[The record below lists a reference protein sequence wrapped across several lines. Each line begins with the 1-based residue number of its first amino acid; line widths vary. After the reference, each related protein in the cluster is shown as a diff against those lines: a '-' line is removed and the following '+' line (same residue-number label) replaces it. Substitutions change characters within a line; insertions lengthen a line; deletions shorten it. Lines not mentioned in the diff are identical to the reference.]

1 MLYTG
6 GRSICRRIASCW
18 SRKKMQQRA
27 AKRPRLDSKISVSVC
42 QISEHDSCI
51 CAMFSLQRQE
61 KATEDSWGGHCQC
74 PVLGTCEICSS
85 QVQVINS
92 SNSREDTK
100 GPRAVC
106 LLSELGVPSAL
117 VDWIVPWM
125 VACAESLGSSVKQ
138 RPIKIAASGQQVTD
152 QRQAESK
159 QATRQI
165 AGVQV
170 EDEETF
176 LPEV

>member
-1 MLYTG
+1 
-6 GRSICRRIASCW
+6 
-18 SRKKMQQRA
+18 
-27 AKRPRLDSKISVSVC
+27 
-42 QISEHDSCI
+42 
-51 CAMFSLQRQE
+51 MFSLQRQE

-152 QRQAESK
+152 QGQAESK
-159 QATRQI
+159 QTTRQI

-176 LPEV
+176 SYQKYSRKGYWKSFRERGLFQIRLTGSEAQGNARAGNRTRCFLVR